1 MEKSTTAAILLLLY
15 FFEFCP
21 QPGVSSFA
29 NPSDD
34 LDFSYLKF
42 VCNATDL
49 PLQEEYDY
57 MLWEGARQGPRW

>member
-21 QPGVSSFA
+21 QLGVSSFA

-34 LDFSYLKF
+34 LDFNYLEF

-57 MLWEGARQGPRW
+57 MLWEGARQGARW